1 MYHYIQ
7 IQLCEILHFVL
18 LPLYMFFDFMV
29 NLEWVEYGDDMIQR
43 RKKIEISYSKFT
55 IIASLNKRGQFQK
68 YSLALIQIDKY
79 LEFGMIVTFKKIFLR
94 CLG

>member
-18 LPLYMFFDFMV
+18 LPLYMLFDFMV

-68 YSLALIQIDKY
+68 YSCALIQINKY
-79 LEFGMIVTFKKIFLR
+79 LDDAYSV
-94 CLG
+94 

>member
-7 IQLCEILHFVL
+7 IHLCEILHFVL
-18 LPLYMFFDFMV
+18 LPLCMLFDFMV

-55 IIASLNKRGQFQK
+55 IIVSVNKRGQF
-68 YSLALIQIDKY
+68 
-79 LEFGMIVTFKKIFLR
+79 F
-94 CLG
+94 